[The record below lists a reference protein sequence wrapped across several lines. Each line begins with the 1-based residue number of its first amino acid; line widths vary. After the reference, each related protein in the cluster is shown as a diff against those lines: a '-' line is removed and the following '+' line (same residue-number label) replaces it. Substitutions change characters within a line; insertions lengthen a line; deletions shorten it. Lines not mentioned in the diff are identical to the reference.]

1 MFLFVCLLLLLLF
14 LGGIVSE
21 LSNVQCH
28 SLAVG
33 VRGSAFQCQSLTDIA
48 EIKLLV
54 LVVVVCYTDE
64 SYEMYGKP
72 QGGNILKAVIHTH
85 PF

>member
-1 MFLFVCLLLLLLF
+1 MGEYCT
-14 LGGIVSE
+14 VSE

-28 SLAVG
+28 SLAVS

-54 LVVVVCYTDE
+54 VVCHTDE

-85 PF
+85 PFYNN